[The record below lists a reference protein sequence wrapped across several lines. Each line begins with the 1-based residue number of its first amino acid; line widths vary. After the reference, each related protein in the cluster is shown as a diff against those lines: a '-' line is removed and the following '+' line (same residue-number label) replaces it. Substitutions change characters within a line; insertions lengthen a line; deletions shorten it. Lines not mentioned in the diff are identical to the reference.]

1 MKKGRDRSRPS
12 LRSLDERQGVFFVP
26 DLVVSA
32 FVVSLFVVSADVS
45 VGAGA
50 TAGAVSMRAVSA
62 GCSLVLH
69 ADSTKTA
76 ATRTRRV
83 IGE

>member
-1 MKKGRDRSRPS
+1 MKKGAIARALSRT
-12 LRSLDERQGVFFVP
+12 SLDERQGVFFAPV
-26 DLVVSA
+26 LVVSA
-32 FVVSLFVVSADVS
+32 FVVSADVS
-45 VGAGA
+45 VGEGA
-50 TAGAVSMRAVSA
+50 SAGAVSIGAVSA

>member
-1 MKKGRDRSRPS
+1 MKKGAIARA
-12 LRSLDERQGVFFVP
+12 LFKTSLDERQGVFFVP
-26 DLVVSA
+26 VLVVSA
-32 FVVSLFVVSADVS
+32 FVVSAVVS

-50 TAGAVSMRAVSA
+50 TAGAVSIGAVSA

>member
-1 MKKGRDRSRPS
+1 MKKGAIARALSRT
-12 LRSLDERQGVFFVP
+12 SLDERQGVFFVP

-50 TAGAVSMRAVSA
+50 TAGAVSIRAVSA